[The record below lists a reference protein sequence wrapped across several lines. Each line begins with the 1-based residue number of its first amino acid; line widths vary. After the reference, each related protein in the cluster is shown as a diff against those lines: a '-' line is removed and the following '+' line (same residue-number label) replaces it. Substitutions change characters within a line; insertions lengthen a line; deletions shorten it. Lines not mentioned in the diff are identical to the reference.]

1 MEGTLGLRVQYPL
14 LKKISTTGSIL
25 SASKEKKVGL
35 LVYIKA
41 TGEKGAEM
49 VTEEGAIYVTSNR
62 GYNWKAVVQETVS
75 ATLNRTVSSG
85 ISGTSYYTGTF
96 NTVNRSPDGRYVAVS
111 SRGNFYLT
119 WEPGQVKKVV
129 GWEKKRTL
137 HPRRGGGFDGGSIIG
152 RIGFGNWK
160 GIGLVIMA
168 VVAGVWKQRR
178 GNVKRPNL
186 DKLKMKNT
194 ELAEV
199 VKKNLETIEDLRAE
213 NNKLADEKRR
223 FEELNETLETKF

>member
-14 LKKISTTGSIL
+14 LKKKISTTGSIL

-62 GYNWKAVVQETVS
+62 GYNWKAAVQETVL
-75 ATLNRTVSSG
+75 ATLN
-85 ISGTSYYTGTF
+85 
-96 NTVNRSPDGRYVAVS
+96 
-111 SRGNFYLT
+111 
-119 WEPGQVKKVV
+119 
-129 GWEKKRTL
+129 
-137 HPRRGGGFDGGSIIG
+137 SIIG

-178 GNVKRPNL
+178 GNVKVR
-186 DKLKMKNT
+186 
-194 ELAEV
+194 
-199 VKKNLETIEDLRAE
+199 I
-213 NNKLADEKRR
+213 
-223 FEELNETLETKF
+223 

>member
-1 MEGTLGLRVQYPL
+1 
-14 LKKISTTGSIL
+14 
-25 SASKEKKVGL
+25 
-35 LVYIKA
+35 
-41 TGEKGAEM
+41 M
-49 VTEEGAIYVTSNR
+49 V
-62 GYNWKAVVQETVS
+62 
-75 ATLNRTVSSG
+75 
-85 ISGTSYYTGTF
+85 
-96 NTVNRSPDGRYVAVS
+96 
-111 SRGNFYLT
+111 
-119 WEPGQVKKVV
+119 
-129 GWEKKRTL
+129 
-137 HPRRGGGFDGGSIIG
+137 
-152 RIGFGNWK
+152 
-160 GIGLVIMA
+160 